1 MAGRNRRL
9 EEARI
14 LYARMMAAASGSTDP
29 RLERIFELV
38 PREAFLSPG
47 PWHIKVEHRL
57 IETPSADP
65 ALLYQNALVVLDQHK
80 GINNGEPF
88 LHASWIGAVAPQ
100 PGETV
105 TQVGA
110 GGGYYTA
117 ILSMLVLPDGKV
129 FTHELDEPLAVAAR
143 RNLTPF
149 ENVTVLHQDA
159 VEAVIEPSDIVYV
172 NAGVVAPPR
181 SWLTA
186 LNRGGRIMFPWRPA
200 QDIGL
205 GVLARAEHAGSEPIG
220 FSIRILGSAWFIP
233 CEGASDETATIRMPT
248 AREARLARAIFLRSQ
263 REPDASAIAV
273 YRDLWFS
280 SQALG

>member
-1 MAGRNRRL
+1 MAGHSRRL

-14 LYARMMAAASGSTDP
+14 LYGRMMAAASGSTDP
-29 RLERIFELV
+29 RLERIFEFV
-38 PREAFLSPG
+38 PREAFLPPG

-65 ALLYQNALVVLDQHK
+65 ALLYQNALVVLDQQK

-88 LHASWIGAVAPQ
+88 LHARWIGAVAPQ

-129 FTHELDEPLAVAAR
+129 SAHELDGPLAEAAR
-143 RNLTPF
+143 RNLAPF
-149 ENVTVLHQDA
+149 ENVTVLHQNA
-159 VEAVIEPSDIVYV
+159 VEGAIEPSDVIYV
-172 NAGVVAPPR
+172 NAGVIAPPR

-186 LNRGGRIMFPWRPA
+186 LKRGGRIVFPWRPA

-205 GVLARAEHAGSEPIG
+205 TVLARAEHAGSEPIG
-220 FSIRILGSAWFIP
+220 FSTRILGSAWFIP
-233 CEGASDETATIRMPT
+233 CEGASDETATMRKPT